1 MVPGALG
8 GDLGTTLAPRRPK
21 AQKTSQKVTS
31 WPLHR
36 RGQVGSQNR
45 RKKRSGGMLCRFFDV
60 VFGRPVFSSILGD
73 FRLRNW
79 CLFGVVDMAKV

>member
-1 MVPGALG
+1 MGETWEPLWPQDGPKLKK
-8 GDLGTTLAPRRPK
+8 PRKSDFVDPP
-21 AQKTSQKVTS
+21 Q
-31 WPLHR
+31 
-36 RGQVGSQNR
+36 RGQVGSQNW
-45 RKKRSGGMLCRFFDV
+45 RKKRPGGMLCRLFDV